1 MNKYGLMLLVG
12 LLTQSA
18 AYAAGDLSGMP
29 PNYTPSSEADAQ
41 AYERAKIHT
50 ELGAQYYAAGQM
62 GVALEEFNTAQ
73 AAERRYIPSLYMLG
87 LVYMELKEDAKAEM
101 YFRRALDLDPN
112 NSEARNNYGWFLCQ
126 RGHID
131 ESIQQFLAALKN
143 PLYETPDKPYV
154 NAGICS
160 LKRNDDK
167 SAEEYFQKALRLSP
181 TQPQALLALADV
193 YYRQNNLPA
202 ARAQLLVYNK
212 NQNPTPE
219 SLWLGVRIERKLND
233 RNAESSYA
241 QMLRQRFPLSKE
253 AQALATNRYE

>member
-1 MNKYGLMLLVG
+1 MKYFLGMILSWAIYTSVFAASGLP
-12 LLTQSA
+12 
-18 AYAAGDLSGMP
+18 GMP
-29 PNYTPSSEADAQ
+29 PGYMPSSEGDAQ

-101 YFRRALDLDPN
+101 YFRRALELDPD

-126 RGHID
+126 RGYID
-131 ESIQQFLAALKN
+131 DSIKQFMAALKN

-160 LKRNDDK
+160 LKRKDDK
-167 SAEEYFQKALRLSP
+167 NAEEYFQKALRLSP
-181 TQPQALLALADV
+181 AQPQALLALADI
-193 YYRQNNLPA
+193 YYRQENLPA
-202 ARAQLLVYNK
+202 ARAQLLTYNK
-212 NQNPTPE
+212 NQNPNPE
-219 SLWLGVRIERKLND
+219 SLWLGVRIEHKLGD
-233 RNAESSYA
+233 KNAEASYA

-253 AQALATNRYE
+253 AQALAANRYE